1 MRWGDHLERGRLWIC
16 AVDVVT
22 MDDDVFESLL
32 LPFGSDVVGEFVVA
46 LRSGDVRFL
55 REDAVLAALFV
66 WVRDG
71 LEFVLD
77 LDFVGGG
84 GRGEAEDG
92 LSGCD
97 WAE

>member
-1 MRWGDHLERGRLWIC
+1 
-16 AVDVVT
+16 

-84 GRGEAEDG
+84 SGGEAEDR